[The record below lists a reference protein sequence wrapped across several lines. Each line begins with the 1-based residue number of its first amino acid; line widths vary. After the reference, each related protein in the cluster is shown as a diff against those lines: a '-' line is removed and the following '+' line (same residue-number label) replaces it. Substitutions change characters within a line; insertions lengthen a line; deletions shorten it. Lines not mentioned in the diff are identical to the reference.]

1 MLRQAPKI
9 AGFVAILGMCVL
21 QGCSSASST
30 QAGGG
35 STPAGNLNPA
45 VSSGGSPSAPS
56 SSSAS
61 SPAAGSSSAQAG
73 SGSTSAGSSSAPAG
87 SSSTSAH
94 ASSSSGSGGSS
105 ATSGSFTAPSLSA
118 GVKGWGT
125 YDKVNAN
132 RVHVEVCA
140 EKTGS
145 ATAVGVEVFAYNSD
159 HSQVGAIASVL
170 LPETP
175 GKEGCSQTNLL
186 FAAHLKVYSF
196 IGQGGTIVQK
206 SPLKS
211 IF

>member
-9 AGFVAILGMCVL
+9 AGFAAILGICVL

-30 QAGGG
+30 QVGGG
-35 STPAGNLNPA
+35 STPTTAGSPA
-45 VSSGGSPSAPS
+45 ASSGGSQ
-56 SSSAS
+56 SAS
-61 SPAAGSSSAQAG
+61 SAAAGSSSAAAG
-73 SGSTSAGSSSAPAG
+73 AGSSG
-87 SSSTSAH
+87 
-94 ASSSSGSGGSS
+94 GSGGSS

-125 YDKVNAN
+125 YDKINAH

-145 ATAVGVEVFAYNSD
+145 ASAVGVEAIAYSSD
-159 HSQVGAIASVL
+159 YSQDGAIASVL
-170 LPETP
+170 LPQTP

-186 FAAHLKVYSF
+186 FTGHLKVYSF

-206 SPLKS
+206 SPMKS
-211 IF
+211 IY